1 MTLPSTAQEALV
13 LIPRREEEEEEE
25 EEEAEKA
32 MLPYVCS
39 CGRVST

>member
-25 EEEAEKA
+25 AEKA